1 MSGEEFFRRL
11 GFIRQLTA
19 EIPDLEHFGVLES
32 VARVDLYPALE
43 ILADSRQTIVI
54 VQTHAPI
61 GGLHRDVFV
70 HCVEVG
76 RGHLTRVTKKSV
88 KPMPTDF
95 FNGEYSAF
103 EKR

>member
-1 MSGEEFFRRL
+1 
-11 GFIRQLTA
+11 
-19 EIPDLEHFGVLES
+19 
-32 VARVDLYPALE
+32 
-43 ILADSRQTIVI
+43 
-54 VQTHAPI
+54 VQTHAPF

-95 FNGEYSAF
+95 FNGEFSAF

>member
-11 GFIRQLTA
+11 GFIRQLAA
-19 EIPDLEHFGVLES
+19 EIPDLEHFGVFES

-43 ILADSRQTIVI
+43 ILADSRRTIVI